1 VYTCNGLIANIV
13 HISLNAR
20 GGAERLAISTIK
32 ALSSMGIDIE
42 LHTFEKPD
50 LLSIRQTY
58 GESIEKDV
66 KKIRTLNILGNA
78 CKGKY
83 DVTINTHGDMLPFF
97 QKDFGK
103 NNAIVYCHFP
113 MAGYLLDCHDN
124 DYANMVHTLSLSSMA
139 PEYCSHY
146 LREIKSSYRKMLSNC
161 TVITNSE
168 FSRKTISKT
177 YGVESRVLHP
187 PVDVDTF
194 RRVSLPSRSRDNLI
208 LVVSRFHPSKKIENA
223 IYLAYLLKRNSVGK
237 RMDIVGNISDGYI
250 RYYNYLCHLVKFYKL
265 EQFVRFEVNV
275 KFERLLDLMRRAKA
289 YVHPLPGE
297 PFGISTVEAMSAG
310 IIPVVPNLGGHAEF
324 VPPRYQFHTFGQGV
338 EAVALALDAPASER
352 IKISNSIQKFS
363 IANYIKK
370 FQHVL
375 SELVDCNRA
384 SPRSTPIISVSK
396 RLSESMT
403 A

>member
-1 VYTCNGLIANIV
+1 VYTFSGLIANIV

-50 LLSIRQTY
+50 LPSISQTY

-66 KKIRTLNILGNA
+66 KKIRTLNIFESSS
-78 CKGKY
+78 KRKY
-83 DVTINTHGDMLPFF
+83 DITINTHGDMLPFF
-97 QKDFGK
+97 QKNFGK
-103 NNAIVYCHFP
+103 NNAIIYCHFP

-124 DYANMVHTLSLSSMA
+124 DYTNMVETLSLSHLT
-139 PEYCSHY
+139 PECRSGYF
-146 LREIKSSYRKMLSNC
+146 RGIKNSYRKMLSNC

-168 FSRKTISKT
+168 FSRKAISKS
-177 YGVESRVLHP
+177 YGVESRVLYP

-194 RRVSLPSRSRDNLI
+194 RREALPSGVRDDSI
-208 LVVSRFHPSKKIENA
+208 LVLSRFHPSKKIENA
-223 IYLAYLLKRNSVGK
+223 IRLAYLLKHNNVGD
-237 RMDIVGNISDGYI
+237 RMEIVGNISAGYI

-265 EQFVRFEVNV
+265 EQYVRFEVNV

-297 PFGISTVEAMSAG
+297 PFGISTVEAMGAG
-310 IIPVVPNLGGHAEF
+310 IVPVVPNLGGHAEF
-324 VPPRYQFHTFGQGV
+324 VPLRYQFHTFGEGV

-363 IANYIKK
+363 IANYIKL
-370 FQHVL
+370 FQHLL
-375 SELVDCNRA
+375 SELVDCSSCSA
-384 SPRSTPIISVSK
+384 GSTPIISVSK
-396 RLSESMT
+396 TLPESMT